1 MMSDPSIPT
10 TRPTPFQDERG
21 AALIAVMLFVVVLGG
36 LSLVL
41 LASLLG
47 QIRPSFSAQQNTQT
61 GYAAQAGLQAGLGA
75 LRSAQAPPNS
85 EGVVYGDPTRLPC
98 TFTGPIDNLPNS
110 VSYEVR
116 ILYFTQDPT
125 NQSDLWRET
134 NKLTCQTTGGVTVPR
149 FNAIRAAVVQSTA
162 VSLNTANG
170 IIQPLQRSISAIYQ
184 FQVTNRNIPGGRIYD
199 EGFQYCMRAISA
211 TSGSLITYDAAA
223 NCSDTNPL
231 QLWIY
236 DTDYRIKLASST
248 QGSAVPLCMTGA
260 GGETMR
266 LDPCL
271 ATTDPARWNQLWSF
285 TNSWFGQRNPI
296 NLGQSNVCIS
306 SGFANG
312 TDLRGRNVLARVGC
326 VGSSRAEAKVGAG
339 ASGKATNQIVSY
351 AEFGR
356 CTDVTSE
363 VITSSYMIVYP
374 CKQDAA
380 GAGSFLWN
388 HKFFYDEPTAPATS
402 VATEIFVRLNDSTT
416 AANRYCMQTP
426 VSTSSSRYVTFVVCN
441 NDSRQRWQRVANSGL
456 YETSYLF
463 VDTYGRCLTT
473 DNTDLHGSQ
482 YSKMTVVGC
491 SGSLIQKWNAP
502 PSSNSAVFGGY
513 REYGS

>member
-1 MMSDPSIPT
+1 MNNDPVIQATAAVPSD
-10 TRPTPFQDERG
+10 RERG
-21 AALIAVMLFVVVLGG
+21 AALITVMLFIVVLGG

-47 QIRPSFSAQQNTQT
+47 QIGPSFSAQLNTQT

-75 LRSAQAPPNS
+75 LRSAQAAPDF

-98 TFTGPIDNLPNS
+98 TFSGPIDNLPES
-110 VSYEVR
+110 VNYNVR
-116 ILYFTQDPT
+116 FLYFTQDPT

-134 NKLTCQTTGGVTVPR
+134 NKLPCQTPGGVTVPVR
-149 FNAIRAAVVQSTA
+149 NAIRAAVVVSTA
-162 VSLNTANG
+162 ESSNTANG
-170 IIQPLQRSISAIYQ
+170 RIQPVERSISAIYQ

-199 EGFQYCMRAISA
+199 EGFQYCMRAITPA
-211 TSGSLITYDAAA
+211 TGSLITYDAAA
-223 NCSDTNPL
+223 NCSETIPL
-231 QLWIY
+231 QLWVY

-248 QGSAVPLCMTGA
+248 QGGAVPLCMTGA

-266 LDPCL
+266 LSPCL
-271 ATTDPARWNQLWSF
+271 ANNDPARWNQLWSF
-285 TNSWFGQRNPI
+285 TNLWYGQRNPI

-312 TDLRGRNVLARVGC
+312 TNLIGRNVLARVGC
-326 VGSSRAEAKVGAG
+326 LGSSRAEAKVGAG
-339 ASGKATNQIVSY
+339 GSGKATNQIVSF

-356 CTDVTSE
+356 CTDVTNE
-363 VITSSYMIVYP
+363 NIGMSYMIVYP

-380 GAGSFLWN
+380 ATGNFLWN
-388 HKFFYDEPTAPATS
+388 HKFFYSAPTAPATS
-402 VATEIFVRLNDSTT
+402 IFTDIVVRLNDSQA
-416 AANRYCMQTP
+416 AANKYCMQTP
-426 VSTSSSRYVTFVVCN
+426 LSTTASRYVTFVVCN
-441 NDSRQRWQRVANSGL
+441 NDPRQKWERVENSGL

-463 VDTYGRCLTT
+463 IDAYGRCLTT
-473 DNTDLHGSQ
+473 DNTDRHASQ

-491 SGSLIQKWNAP
+491 NGSLIQKWNAP
-502 PSSNSAVFGGY
+502 PSTNSATFGGY